1 VSVTAT
7 AAASTISL
15 LFNTATGGFN
25 ILSSGGLLAGSF
37 HTGSTSAAAFSAGGL
52 LAGSFLT
59 ASGIAGVVSNAGTA
73 GINLVSAGLSAGSFI
88 GTFGSIAAI
97 TAVGVGTGAATIAS
111 VTTPRFGYNG
121 SIAMTTA
128 TSQAVYQA
136 GPFIAGV
143 FLSGSMP
150 TSIDLK
156 STAAIVTASQALVQ
170 PWFALVGA

>member
-1 VSVTAT
+1 M
-7 AAASTISL
+7 ST
-15 LFNTATGGFN
+15 
-25 ILSSGGLLAGSF
+25 GGLLAGSF
-37 HTGSTSAAAFSAGGL
+37 F
-52 LAGSFLT
+52 T
-59 ASGIAGVVSNAGTA
+59 ASGSAGVVSNAGTA

-88 GTFGSIAAI
+88 GTSGSIAAI
-97 TAVGVGTGAATIAS
+97 TAVGVGTGAATIAT